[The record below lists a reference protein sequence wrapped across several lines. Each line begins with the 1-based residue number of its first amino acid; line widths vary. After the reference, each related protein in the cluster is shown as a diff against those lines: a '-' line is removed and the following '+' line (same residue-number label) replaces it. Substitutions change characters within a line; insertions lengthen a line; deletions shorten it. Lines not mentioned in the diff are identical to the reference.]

1 MFTGVSKHPSGQFHI
16 ISTIANEQKS
26 LFNPAG
32 FKEET

>member
-1 MFTGVSKHPSGQFHI
+1 MFTGVSKHPSGQFRI
-16 ISTIANEQKS
+16 NSTIVNEQKY